1 MWGSIL
7 NYDPGDN
14 TALLRHFWLFALT
27 VLPCFLVFM
36 GDIVITAKRRSQA
49 TVRWA
54 WLLWKYPRYSV
65 PFFRWFWQFSS
76 LPYRLRTLFTSSLAF
91 SVFQVVF
98 WRECLQCCQQ
108 YCSAVTVWLCRVF
121 LCYIELHGTVP
132 VGFLCSH
139 WILAFPQTLT
149 FSAYLWSW
157 QAPFHF
163 LPLSYW
169 ENCIFLLIFKTLWRL
184 SFALGLVQLTAVQ
197 VCSAVGFLW

>member
-1 MWGSIL
+1 MSLSLGAFDNFHLCLTGSG
-7 NYDPGDN
+7 P
-14 TALLRHFWLFALT
+14 WL
-27 VLPCFLVFM
+27 
-36 GDIVITAKRRSQA
+36 
-49 TVRWA
+49 
-54 WLLWKYPRYSV
+54 
-65 PFFRWFWQFSS
+65 
-76 LPYRLRTLFTSSLAF
+76 LFTSSLAF
-91 SVFQVVF
+91 SVFQAVF

-121 LCYIELHGTVP
+121 LCYIELHGTVL

-139 WILAFPQTLT
+139 WSLAFPQTLT

-169 ENCIFLLIFKTLWRL
+169 ENGIFLLFLKTLRRL

-197 VCSAVGFLW
+197 ASSGSPAKIYFEFFLCLLMHDLLPLSSLGQLLETCFCGPAEPMLT